1 MFSFLLPIFKVLR
14 SPWVALGMLAI
25 VLLSF
30 AFNQGAKRAQTA
42 CDMKSL
48 KSLQVAQTLA
58 TIETA
63 RREQVAADYASQVA
77 RTQVVFQT
85 IDREVF
91 KNVYQN
97 SAVYVVCS
105 LDDDGLRLWNAA
117 NEGSAETV
125 RSGSD
130 DAVPIAAAS
139 GIGAVDRLT
148 TQPHVDHAVV
158 SGVSGQASGV
168 GGV

>member
-1 MFSFLLPIFKVLR
+1 MFSLILPIFKVLR

-30 AFNQGAKRAQTA
+30 AFNQGAKRAQA
-42 CDMKSL
+42 ICQAKSAQML
-48 KSLQVAQTLA
+48 RVAQNQA
-58 TIETA
+58 NIETA

-91 KNVYQN
+91 KNVNQN
-97 SAVYVVCS
+97 SAVYVACS
-105 LDDDGLRLWNAA
+105 LDDDGLRIWNAA
-117 NEGSAETV
+117 NAGSAETL
-125 RSGSD
+125 RSGSS
-130 DAVPIAAAS
+130 DAVPTASAS
-139 GIGAVDRLT
+139 GIRAVDRLAP
-148 TQPHVDHAVV
+148 QSHVSHAIV